1 MLVLDRPGRLQKV
14 GTGFADLAS
23 VWYPVA
29 FHAFEEAGDTMRIL
43 MLGWEFPPFISGG
56 LGTACYGLTRSL
68 SEGGDLVTFVLPKE
82 VGGEVSSHVKLL
94 TPQDLPAGSGEGRTP
109 GEVASSFE
117 YAPEKGSPDLPG
129 VTFKAVPSRFAS
141 PYGGGG
147 PASGSHPYL
156 STLHSAPGRLAN
168 GASSVEGEFA
178 SVQGD
183 EPTGTATPPTP
194 QQPATP
200 QAPIYTGDLPAEARR
215 YADLCVDLARGGDFD
230 VIHAH
235 DWLTFPA
242 AQAVSAATG
251 KPWVAHIHSTEHDR
265 SGDQINEAIAQIE
278 RAAVHRAHR
287 VIAVSHLTQT
297 ILCDRYGMDP
307 ARCEVVYNG
316 VEQTIRNGVERQET
330 VEPTAG
336 IAADEKVV
344 LFLGRVTMQ
353 KGPEYFIAAAKR
365 VLEHMDN
372 VKFVVAGAGDQIDR
386 TIRQATAAGIG
397 KHVTF
402 TGFLHGDEVAEAYRR
417 ADVFVMPSVSEPFG
431 IAPLEAVS
439 HDVPVIISKQSG
451 VSEVLTHAL
460 KVDFWDIDDIADKIL
475 GVLRHPSL
483 GKAMRANADLQVR
496 GLTWQGA
503 AERCRQ
509 VYLQVGG

>member
-1 MLVLDRPGRLQKV
+1 
-14 GTGFADLAS
+14 
-23 VWYPVA
+23 
-29 FHAFEEAGDTMRIL
+29 MRIL

-56 LGTACYGLTRSL
+56 LGTACYGLTRAL
-68 SEGGDLVTFVLPKE
+68 AEGGDLVTFVLPKA

-94 TPQDLPAGSGEGRTP
+94 TPQDLPSKSSEEQGGPSGGRTP

-117 YAPEKGSPDLPG
+117 YQPSQGAPELPG
-129 VTFKAVPSRFAS
+129 VTFKAVPSRVAS

-147 PASGSHPYL
+147 PAAGTHPYL
-156 STLHSAPGRLAN
+156 STLHAAPGRLAN
-168 GASSVEGEFA
+168 GASSAEAEFDSTDDSGALVE
-178 SVQGD
+178 
-183 EPTGTATPPTP
+183 TATPPV
-194 QQPATP
+194 QQPPSAP
-200 QAPIYTGDLPAEARR
+200 QAPVYTGDLPAEARR
-215 YADLCVDLARGGDFD
+215 YADLCVDLARGGGFD
-230 VIHAH
+230 IIHAH

-265 SGDQINEAIAQIE
+265 SGDQLNEAIAQIE
-278 RAAVHRAHR
+278 RAAVHRASR

-316 VEQTIRNGVERQET
+316 VEQTIRNGVERQEPI
-330 VEPTAG
+330 EPPAG
-336 IAADEKVV
+336 IGADEKVV

-483 GKAMRANADLQVR
+483 GKAMRTNADLQVR
-496 GLTWQGA
+496 GLTWDGA

-509 VYLQVGG
+509 VYSQVGG